1 MISEYP
7 SDAIDKSGKS
17 ALTSVISPLITRR
30 SAEFS
35 ILFSVFITFEGPEGA
50 GKSTALRAV
59 AASLRERGKRVV
71 ETREPGSGEVG
82 KAIRAVLLHGGE
94 LEPRAELLLFLADR
108 AQHIAR
114 VVRPALDREEIVLC
128 DRHADS
134 TFVYQ
139 GVARGLDPEF
149 VRAGNRFATGG
160 LVPDLTLLF
169 DLPAEVG
176 LARLQNPDR
185 MDALPLEFHQKVR
198 RGFLDLAAAEP
209 ARFRILDATGSP
221 EAVAAAALRIVS
233 HA

>member
-1 MISEYP
+1 M
-7 SDAIDKSGKS
+7 
-17 ALTSVISPLITRR
+17 
-30 SAEFS
+30 
-35 ILFSVFITFEGPEGA
+35 LFVFITFEGPEGA

-59 AASLRERGKRVV
+59 AAGLRERGERVV

-82 KAIRAVLLHGGE
+82 KAIRAILLHGGD

-108 AQHIAR
+108 AQHMTAI
-114 VVRPALDREEIVLC
+114 VRPALARGEIVLC

-149 VRAGNRFATGG
+149 VRAGNLFATGG

-185 MDALPLEFHQKVR
+185 MDALPLAFHQKVR

-209 ARFRILDATGSP
+209 GRFRILDATSDP
-221 EAVAAAALRIVS
+221 ETVVAEALRIVGD
-233 HA
+233 A

>member
-1 MISEYP
+1 M
-7 SDAIDKSGKS
+7 
-17 ALTSVISPLITRR
+17 
-30 SAEFS
+30 
-35 ILFSVFITFEGPEGA
+35 LFVFITFEGPEGA

-59 AASLRERGKRVV
+59 AAGLRERGERVV

-82 KAIRAVLLHGGE
+82 KAIRAILLHGGD

-108 AQHIAR
+108 AQHMTAI
-114 VVRPALDREEIVLC
+114 VRPALARGEIVLC

-149 VRAGNRFATGG
+149 VRAGNLFATGG
-160 LVPDLTLLF
+160 LVPNLTLLF

-185 MDALPLEFHQKVR
+185 MDALPLAFHQKVR

-209 ARFRILDATGSP
+209 GRFRILDATSNP
-221 EAVAAAALRIVS
+221 ETVVAEALRIVGD
-233 HA
+233 A

>member
-1 MISEYP
+1 M
-7 SDAIDKSGKS
+7 
-17 ALTSVISPLITRR
+17 
-30 SAEFS
+30 
-35 ILFSVFITFEGPEGA
+35 FITFEGPEGA
-50 GKSTALRAV
+50 GKSTAILGVAAGLRA
-59 AASLRERGKRVV
+59 AGHRTV

-82 KAIRAVLLHGGE
+82 KAIRAILLHGGE

-108 AQHIAR
+108 AQHVSEVI
-114 VVRPALDREEIVLC
+114 RPALARGEVVLC

-149 VRAGNRFATGG
+149 VRSGNRFATGG

-185 MDALPLEFHQKVR
+185 LDALPLAFHQKVR
-198 RGFLDLAAAEP
+198 QGFLDLAAAEP
-209 ARFRILDATGSP
+209 ARFRKIDATRNPG
-221 EAVAAAALRIVS
+221 EVVAAALGIAQGALAR
-233 HA
+233 